1 MNKFYQCSIC
11 GNIVELVDGD
21 MSRVRC
27 CGKEMNLMV
36 ANTNDAA
43 VEKHVPVYE
52 KDGDEIVVKV
62 GEVEHP
68 MTSEHYIKWIAL
80 IKDDMSIKVSL
91 KPESKPEVRFPYI
104 SGSEIYAYCNLHG
117 LWKNKV
123 E

>member
-11 GNIVELVDGD
+11 GNIVELVAGN

-27 CGKEMNLMV
+27 CGKEMNEIA
-36 ANTNDAA
+36 ANTKDAA
-43 VEKHVPVYE
+43 LEKHVPVYE

-80 IKDDMSIKVSL
+80 IKDDMIIKVSL

-117 LWKNKV
+117 LWKNIV